1 MLPRERN
8 YLLDMLNA
16 AKLAQDFVA
25 VISWD
30 DFQSDLM
37 RQAAVT
43 RQFEIIGEAA
53 RRISEASQAEI
64 SEIPWHQIIGMRN
77 RIVHE
82 YDRLNLIR
90 LWDTVQIALP
100 ELITWLT
107 DTNPFL
113 EPEKHIQTEFQIR
126 KQERA

>member
-25 VISWD
+25 NVSWD
-30 DFQSDLM
+30 DFQVDLM

-43 RQFEIIGEAA
+43 RQLEIIGEAA
-53 RRISEASQAEI
+53 KRISETSQAEI
-64 SEIPWHQIIGMRN
+64 PEIPWHQIIGMRN

-82 YDRLNLIR
+82 YDRLTLNR
-90 LWDTVQIALP
+90 LWDTIHIALP
-100 ELITWLT
+100 ELITL
-107 DTNPFL
+107 L
-113 EPEKHIQTEFQIR
+113 EQVIATE
-126 KQERA
+126 EA

>member
-1 MLPRERN
+1 MLPREYS

-25 VISWD
+25 STSLE

-53 RRISEASQAEI
+53 RRISEASQAEVP
-64 SEIPWHQIIGMRN
+64 EIPWHQIIGLRN
-77 RIVHE
+77 RIAHE
-82 YDRLNLIR
+82 YDRLNLVRI
-90 LWDTVQIALP
+90 WDTVHLALP
-100 ELITWLT
+100 ELITV
-107 DTNPFL
+107 L
-113 EPEKHIQTEFQIR
+113 ERYI
-126 KQERA
+126 

>member
-100 ELITWLT
+100 ELITV
-107 DTNPFL
+107 L
-113 EPEKHIQTEFQIR
+113 ENVIATKE
-126 KQERA
+126 A